1 MFSVKFV
8 RKLRFCHQSPFYK
21 GEIKTAVKTFADGT
35 KNVIKYK
42 IELHLKS
49 KSHEIALSVEQDR
62 LTDKRIIIEKPDVTR
77 KIQPTIT
84 SCINASAKDS
94 HRKLLR
100 TAYELALAPN
110 MSLKHFEVLV
120 KCQKQNGLKPIHG
133 KQDERAVKE
142 YIYHLLHLGGH
153 TRESRCRS
161 CWQ

>member
-1 MFSVKFV
+1 MRTFV
-8 RKLRFCHQSPFYK
+8 
-21 GEIKTAVKTFADGT
+21 DGT
-35 KNVIKYK
+35 KNIIKYK

-62 LTDKRIIIEKPDVTR
+62 LTDKRITIVTR

-110 MSLKHFEVLV
+110 MSLKHFEGLV
-120 KCQKQNGLKPIHG
+120 KCQK
-133 KQDERAVKE
+133 
-142 YIYHLLHLGGH
+142 
-153 TRESRCRS
+153 
-161 CWQ
+161 